1 MSAPR
6 KVLSAQPMAV
16 DYLFETFDVDV
27 DALMAG
33 ETVWAQ
39 NTRIWIQK
47 IRGDASVLVI
57 DGEGTDGLFYEVGV
71 AEKTAKGDMKKVMNL
86 TNRGLGKTFD
96 TKRKNRYRFQ
106 PPPLSVTQ
114 RAALKEHVAKL
125 IERSSS
131 DDVLAFH
138 YGGAEKK
145 WLRELGIPTEHFADA
160 LKFIRYI
167 LGAKL
172 NGQFPADSPYG
183 YQMSTARA
191 RAKRHLQ
198 TSVTCGVPF
207 AGPLLLHL
215 HLLRLHPDAH
225 RPRRLRVHDQ
235 APPRDGRRP
244 GAPPRRQEQEDAR
257 HVQGAQL
264 GVGARRQGG
273 AAGARDLP
281 RQRQLEEVVA
291 AIALDVDL
299 ILFCNPWRARCRSSR
314 APYSLR
320 AFLGS
325 AGR

>member
-1 MSAPR
+1 
-6 KVLSAQPMAV
+6 MAI

-57 DGEGTDGLFYEVGV
+57 DGEGTDGLYYEVGA
-71 AEKTAKGDMKKVMNL
+71 AEKTAQGPMTEIMNL
-86 TNRGLGKTFD
+86 TNRGQGNTFD
-96 TKRKNRYRFQ
+96 TGRSNRFRFQ

-138 YGGAEKK
+138 YGGAEEK
-145 WLRELGIPTEHFADA
+145 WLRAMGIPTEHFADA

-167 LGAKL
+167 LGAKF
-172 NGQFPADSPYG
+172 NGQFPDDSPFG

-225 RPRRLRVHDQ
+225 RPRGLRVHDQ
-235 APPRDGRRP
+235 ARPRDGRRP

-299 ILFCNPWRARCRSSR
+299 ILFCNPWRARCCSSR
-314 APYSLR
+314 ASYSLR
-320 AFLGS
+320 AFLKA

>member
-6 KVLSAQPMAV
+6 NFIPTQPMAI

-244 GAPPRRQEQEDAR
+244 GAPPQRQEHGDAR
-257 HVQGAQL
+257 HVRAAQL

-273 AAGARDLP
+273 AAAGREVP
-281 RQRQLEEVVA
+281 RPGQLEEVVA
-291 AIALDVDL
+291 AVALDVDL
-299 ILFCNPWRARCRSSR
+299 ILSLWTVGARCCSSR
-314 APYSLR
+314 ALYS
-320 AFLGS
+320 
-325 AGR
+325 

>member
-1 MSAPR
+1 MNAPR
-6 KVLSAQPMAV
+6 EVLSAQAMAI
-16 DYLFETFDVDV
+16 DYLLHALKVDV
-27 DALMAG
+27 DKLLSG
-33 ETVWAQ
+33 GKVWAQ
-39 NTRIWIQK
+39 NTLIWIEK
-47 IRGDASVLVI
+47 IENDASVLVL
-57 DGEGTDGLFYEVGV
+57 DGEGTDGLYYEVGA
-71 AEKTAKGDMKKVMNL
+71 AEKTAKGDMKKIMNL

-106 PPPLSVTQ
+106 PPPLTVNQ
-114 RAALKEHVAKL
+114 RAALEKYAAEL

-138 YGGAEKK
+138 FGGAEKK

-160 LKFIRYI
+160 LQFIRYI
-167 LGAKL
+167 LGAKG

-183 YQMSTARA
+183 DQMSTARA
-191 RAKRHLQ
+191 RAKRHLR

-244 GAPPRRQEQEDAR
+244 GAPPRRQEQGDAR
-257 HVQGAQL
+257 HLRGAQL

-273 AAGARDLP
+273 AAGAREVP
-281 RQRQLEEVVA
+281 RHGQLVEVVA
-291 AIALDVDL
+291 GLDVDL
-299 ILFCNPWRARCRSSR
+299 IL
-314 APYSLR
+314 SLWTV
-320 AFLGS
+320 
-325 AGR
+325 AGALLLLKGLI

>member
-1 MSAPR
+1 MNAPR
-6 KVLSAQPMAV
+6 EVVSAQAMAI
-16 DYLFETFDVDV
+16 DYLLHALKVDV
-27 DALMAG
+27 DKLLSG
-33 ETVWAQ
+33 EKVWAQ
-39 NTRIWIQK
+39 NTLIWIEK
-47 IRGDASVLVI
+47 IENDASVLVL
-57 DGEGTDGLFYEVGV
+57 DGEGTDGLYYEVGA
-71 AEKTAKGDMKKVMNL
+71 AEKTAQGPMTEIMNL
-86 TNRGLGKTFD
+86 SNRGLGKTFD

-106 PPPLSVTQ
+106 PPPLTVNQ
-114 RAALKEHVAKL
+114 RAALEKYAAEL

-138 YGGAEKK
+138 FGGAEKK
-145 WLRELGIPTEHFADA
+145 WLLEMGIPTEHFADA

-167 LGAKL
+167 LGAKF
-172 NGQFPADSPYG
+172 NGQFPDDSPFG

-235 APPRDGRRP
+235 ARPRDGRRP
-244 GAPPRRQEQEDAR
+244 GAPPRRQEQGDAR

-273 AAGARDLP
+273 AAGAREVP
-281 RQRQLEEVVA
+281 RPGQLAEGVA
-291 AIALDVDL
+291 DLDVDL
-299 ILFCNPWRARCRSSR
+299 RCLLWTVEG
-314 APYSLR
+314 AL
-320 AFLGS
+320 LLLKGLI
-325 AGR
+325 

>member
-6 KVLSAQPMAV
+6 KLLSAQPMAV

-27 DALMAG
+27 DALIAG

-47 IRGDASVLVI
+47 IGGDASVLVI

-131 DDVLAFH
+131 DDVIAFH
-138 YGGAEKK
+138 YGGSEAK
-145 WLRELGIPTEHFADA
+145 WLREMGIPTEHFADA

-167 LGAKL
+167 LGAKF
-172 NGQFPADSPYG
+172 NGQFPDDSPFG

-225 RPRRLRVHDQ
+225 RPRGLRVHDQ

-244 GAPPRRQEQEDAR
+244 GAPPQRQEHGDAR
-257 HVQGAQL
+257 HVRAAQL

-273 AAGARDLP
+273 AAGAREVP
-281 RQRQLEEVVA
+281 RPGQLAEGVA
-291 AIALDVDL
+291 GLDVDL
-299 ILFCNPWRARCRSSR
+299 RCLLWTVEG
-314 APYSLR
+314 AL
-320 AFLGS
+320 LLLKGLI
-325 AGR
+325 

>member
-39 NTRIWIQK
+39 NTRIWIKK
-47 IRGDASVLVI
+47 IGENASVLVI
-57 DGEGTDGLFYEVGV
+57 DGEGTDGLYYEVGA
-71 AEKTAKGDMKKVMNL
+71 AEKTAKGDMTEIMNL

-114 RAALKEHVAKL
+114 RAALKEHVATL

-138 YGGAEKK
+138 YGGAEEK
-145 WLRELGIPTEHFADA
+145 WLREMGIPTEHFADA

-167 LGAKL
+167 LGAKF
-172 NGQFPADSPYG
+172 NGQFPDDSPFG

-225 RPRRLRVHDQ
+225 RPRGLRVHDQ
-235 APPRDGRRP
+235 ARPRDGRRP

-264 GVGARRQGG
+264 GVGARRQGA
-273 AAGARDLP
+273 AAGARAVP
-281 RQRQLEEVVA
+281 RHGQLVEVVA
-291 AIALDVDL
+291 AVALDVDL
-299 ILFCNPWRARCRSSR
+299 RCLLWTVEG
-314 APYSLR
+314 ALLLLTGPI
-320 AFLGS
+320 
-325 AGR
+325 